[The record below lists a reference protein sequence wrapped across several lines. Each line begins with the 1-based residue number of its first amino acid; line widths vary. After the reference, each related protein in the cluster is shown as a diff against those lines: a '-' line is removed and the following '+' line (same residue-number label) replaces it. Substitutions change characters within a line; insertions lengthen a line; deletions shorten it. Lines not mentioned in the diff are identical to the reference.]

1 MVGKGQIE
9 GHQPFSSNFD
19 HIFSSLPEHYGP
31 HSLDYVP
38 LVLLVLK
45 MIKAKKIMKAKSKA
59 KNQFHQIFMII
70 LAFFDHKNPIII
82 IFTSK
87 SKKAATMLKTHT

>member
-1 MVGKGQIE
+1 MAGKGQIE

-19 HIFSSLPEHYGP
+19 HIFSSLPEYYGP
-31 HSLDYVP
+31 YSLDYVQ
-38 LVLLVLK
+38 LVLPVLK
-45 MIKAKKIMKAKSKA
+45 MIKAKKIMKAKSEA

-70 LAFFDHKNPIII
+70 LAVVI

-87 SKKAATMLKTHT
+87 SKKAATMLKIHT